1 MDLELG
7 ERERS
12 RTLEAALFP
21 SSGAAED
28 SDCLPDLIFVV
39 AFYAFIFKILF
50 IYFGCTGSAWLHTG
64 FS

>member
-12 RTLEAALFP
+12 WTLEAALFP
-21 SSGAAED
+21 SSGAAEG

-39 AFYAFIFKILF
+39 AFYVFIF
-50 IYFGCTGSAWLHTG
+50 
-64 FS
+64 